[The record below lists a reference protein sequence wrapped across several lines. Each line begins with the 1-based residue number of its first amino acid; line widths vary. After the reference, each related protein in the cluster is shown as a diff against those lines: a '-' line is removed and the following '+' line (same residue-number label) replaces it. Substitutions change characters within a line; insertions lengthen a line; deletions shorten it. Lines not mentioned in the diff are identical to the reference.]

1 MIEYVHRR
9 LAAWGEWSM
18 VRADGGYMGGGQFS
32 YREQIPGAP
41 KSAEALSKIL
51 ANSPALEM
59 EMGVAWLLKHET
71 RIGELVCDYYRDTP
85 QLKVEYI
92 AEAHRVS
99 ERTFFRYVD
108 KAHTLLLDWLMG
120 RSIGEHEADM
130 LEAWDKYVAK
140 MPKIAAKDGCCG

>member
-9 LAAWGEWSM
+9 LCTWGEWSM
-18 VRADGGYMGGGQFS
+18 VRADGGYLGGGQFS

-59 EMGVAWLLKHET
+59 EMGVAWLLKHEHA
-71 RIGELVCDYYRDTP
+71 IGLMVIDFYRDAAGT
-85 QLKVEYI
+85 K
-92 AEAHRVS
+92 AETLALQHGCG
-99 ERTFFRYVD
+99 ERMLWYRVD

-120 RSIGEHEADM
+120 RSIGEHEADL
-130 LEAWDKYVAK
+130 LEAWHAYLAK
-140 MPKIAAKDGCCG
+140 MPRLATQNT